1 MDIKAIKLK
10 DFLKKTGS
18 IYKNIIISSTRA
30 RQIIDDRFQE
40 LSIEEDIEDSDQL
53 DALLEDIDHD
63 VDKPISQS
71 TAEFMDD
78 ELEWRDSEEEI
89 ETPIDDLNEK

>member
-10 DFLKKTGS
+10 DFLKKSNS
-18 IYKNIIISSTRA
+18 IYKNIMISSTRA

-53 DALLEDIDHD
+53 DALLESVDPD
-63 VDKPISQS
+63 VAKPISQS
-71 TAEFMDD
+71 TEEFING
-78 ELEWRDSEEEI
+78 ELDWREPSDEI
-89 ETPIDDLNEK
+89 EQQEDLDEK